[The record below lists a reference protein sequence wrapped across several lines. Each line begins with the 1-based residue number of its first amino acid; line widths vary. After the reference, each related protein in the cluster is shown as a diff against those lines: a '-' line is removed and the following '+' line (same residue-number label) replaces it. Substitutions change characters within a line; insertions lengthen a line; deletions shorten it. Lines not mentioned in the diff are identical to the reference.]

1 MGIRGIHTMTEEPI
15 GTYFL
20 IKESN
25 DGHMNTFSASD
36 YLDDLFKTYEALF
49 ILAEADPTFAKA
61 QQDMT
66 IYYD

>member
-1 MGIRGIHTMTEEPI
+1 MGIRGIHRMTEEPI

-20 IKESN
+20 IKEST
-25 DGHMNTFSASD
+25 DGHMNTFSSSN
-36 YLDDLFKTYEALF
+36 YVDDLFQVYETIFL
-49 ILAEADPTFAKA
+49 LAEADPTFAKV